1 REEGKEALVTI
12 RASYVD
18 WHKDFNPKV
27 SYSGKGYALRGSIKT
42 DGFRIQLLAFKLNEL
57 NCMKYR
63 RLDAD
68 KLPDRLTSTLGGT
81 GQYLTEIRNVVKTK
95 EDVERLWGCD
105 PLDIKILGIDL
116 GKAFVEQGGIAEI
129 EIPPMK
135 FHNLAA
141 SQKAVYQPAF
151 KHRRWLEQRKERS
164 AEGQESIAQMET
176 NLQALRVK
184 VKESDLKTF
193 YDNLVLKEHL
203 WDDKRARDREFKLA
217 AERLLKMIGGTPG
230 KKRDND
236 NKVVISI
243 RLGEFSSTPRLSSLH
258 TAFSAYF
265 VQL

>member
-1 REEGKEALVTI
+1 
-12 RASYVD
+12 
-18 WHKDFNPKV
+18 
-27 SYSGKGYALRGSIKT
+27 
-42 DGFRIQLLAFKLNEL
+42 
-57 NCMKYR
+57 
-63 RLDAD
+63 
-68 KLPDRLTSTLGGT
+68 
-81 GQYLTEIRNVVKTK
+81 
-95 EDVERLWGCD
+95 
-105 PLDIKILGIDL
+105 
-116 GKAFVEQGGIAEI
+116 
-129 EIPPMK
+129 MK

-164 AEGQESIAQMET
+164 AEGHESIAQMET
-176 NLQALRVK
+176 NLPALRGPEASIANH
-184 VKESDLKTF
+184 ESDLKTF

-265 VQL
+265 VQLARSQEYSAMGVNEYYTSKRCPVCKEFVGQPYYMLPPRVFN